1 MAGGHKMPQN
11 FVISAQPIG
20 RKKVT
25 PTKKKNNFN
34 YRKILTN
41 ALRILVKNPFK
52 ESNTNKKDII
62 GL

>member
-1 MAGGHKMPQN
+1 M
-11 FVISAQPIG
+11 G

-34 YRKILTN
+34 YRKMLTN

-62 GL
+62 GLQSNLCQNFPKIDY